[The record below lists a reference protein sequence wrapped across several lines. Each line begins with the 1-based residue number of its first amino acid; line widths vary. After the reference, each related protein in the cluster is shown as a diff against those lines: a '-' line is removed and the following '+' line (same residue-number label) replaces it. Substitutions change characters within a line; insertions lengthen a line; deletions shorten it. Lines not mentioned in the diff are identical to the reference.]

1 MEFDLI
7 AFTLSPTAEAF
18 DRCRKVDLLLIADF
32 FNIDVSR
39 EAAKRVIKQTLHD
52 TLIEMGILPEYSA
65 GGEED
70 VSPDVEGGAMSDGGF
85 PIVPAVESSIDPIL
99 AIKMKELD
107 LEIKRQERDT
117 LLVKLRVIE
126 AETDRDIRLRK
137 FERKEEKN
145 KPVPLPRSR
154 GLSASSPFNAASA
167 IPQNSHEADASV
179 NFDVSRYLKLV
190 PPFRE
195 SEVDAY
201 FVTFERIA
209 MKLHWPKD
217 VWALLLQCSLSGKA
231 QDVSSAL
238 PLEQSLDYDT
248 VKAAVLR
255 AYELVPEAYRQ
266 RFRSHTKAAKQTYVE
281 FAREKRTLFEKWCL
295 SNRVATFDQLQ
306 ELVLLEEFK
315 NCVPESVVVHLN
327 EQKVTSV
334 NDAAVLA
341 DEFVL
346 THKNVS

>member
-1 MEFDLI
+1 MLCQKGPDLSDVVQCKP
-7 AFTLSPTAEAF
+7 ARSSSVMYTA
-18 DRCRKVDLLLIADF
+18 
-32 FNIDVSR
+32 
-39 EAAKRVIKQTLHD
+39 
-52 TLIEMGILPEYSA
+52 
-65 GGEED
+65 
-70 VSPDVEGGAMSDGGF
+70 
-85 PIVPAVESSIDPIL
+85 
-99 AIKMKELD
+99 
-107 LEIKRQERDT
+107 
-117 LLVKLRVIE
+117 
-126 AETDRDIRLRK
+126 
-137 FERKEEKN
+137 
-145 KPVPLPRSR
+145 PVTPR
-154 GLSASSPFNAASA
+154 
-167 IPQNSHEADASV
+167 NSHEADASV
-179 NFDVSRYLKLV
+179 NFDVCRYLKLV

-209 MKLHWPKD
+209 MKLRWPKD

-231 QDVSSAL
+231 QEVSSAL

-255 AYELVPEAYRQ
+255 AYELVPETYRQ

-295 SNRVATFDQLQ
+295 SNRVTAFDQLQ

-346 THKNVS
+346 THKSVFHNSRCNVSYSQNIDSDKGTTLNSSRTKPMTQPNWPEKTKSKRACFFCLDPSHMISEFRAWKQKMAGVQPKTTALVHTLGNVKRSADTVSSAYQPFLLDGVSFA